1 VSQRVLRLLHIT
13 DPHLHANAES
23 RMRGVKTYDTY
34 CATINRAMTDPAPPD
49 AIVATGDLVQDETRA
64 GYEAFRGVLEKYD
77 VPVYCVPGNHDA
89 PAIMADTLGT
99 PPFHFGGTAR
109 HGAWSLIMLNS
120 FTAGDDGG
128 RLDEAELERLQESL
142 TKDSAPHTLVCVHHH
157 PIAMGSRWLDGLGLR
172 NADTFFE
179 ILDQF
184 SQVRGVLWGHVH
196 QASDRHRKGVRL
208 MSSPSTCAQ
217 FLPNSDD
224 FALDVR
230 SPGFRWLDLNDNG
243 RIDTE
248 VVWLE

>member
-1 VSQRVLRLLHIT
+1 
-13 DPHLHANAES
+13 
-23 RMRGVKTYDTY
+23 
-34 CATINRAMTDPAPPD
+34 
-49 AIVATGDLVQDETRA
+49 
-64 GYEAFRGVLEKYD
+64 
-77 VPVYCVPGNHDA
+77 
-89 PAIMADTLGT
+89 
-99 PPFHFGGTAR
+99 
-109 HGAWSLIMLNS
+109 
-120 FTAGDDGG
+120 
-128 RLDEAELERLQESL
+128 
-142 TKDSAPHTLVCVHHH
+142 
-157 PIAMGSRWLDGLGLR
+157 MGSRWLDGLGLR

>member
-1 VSQRVLRLLHIT
+1 
-13 DPHLHANAES
+13 
-23 RMRGVKTYDTY
+23 MRGVKTYETF
-34 CATINRAMTDPAPPD
+34 CATVNRAMSDPTPPD

-64 GYEAFRGVLEKYD
+64 GYEAFRAVLEKYD

-89 PAIMADTLGT
+89 PGIMADVLGT
-99 PPFHFGGTAR
+99 PPFYFCGTVR
-109 HGAWSLIMLNS
+109 HGIWSLIMLNS
-120 FTAGDDGG
+120 FAAGDDGG
-128 RLDEAELERLQESL
+128 RLDDAELERLQQSL
-142 TKDSAPHTLVCVHHH
+142 AQDSSLHTLICVHHH
-157 PIAMGSRWLDGLGLR
+157 PIAMGSQWLDGIGLR

-179 ILDQF
+179 ILDRF
-184 SQVRGVLWGHVH
+184 SQIRGVLWGHVH
-196 QASDRHRKGVRL
+196 QTSDRHHKGIRL